1 MSKLLDELDSLHALL
16 KEESAADL
24 TEAATPPASPPE
36 SAPTSASSE
45 KLIEELKAFYAS
57 QREAAEAAAQAEQEA
72 EHAAGLAD
80 TTETEDSPQAH
91 ANIPLLE
98 DIASEFETGQIPVLD
113 EVVEEGAFQTAI
125 PVLDEVVDSLDPHE
139 ETTTPH
145 SPNAEELLALVETL
159 VDRRLERL
167 RPQITEQV
175 LEELQAIY
183 PGLERDLRPS

>member
-1 MSKLLDELDSLHALL
+1 MSKLLDELGSLHELL
-16 KEESAADL
+16 REESAAEL
-24 TEAATPPASPPE
+24 PKEASPPE
-36 SAPTSASSE
+36 PKPTTASSE

-57 QREAAEAAAQAEQEA
+57 QREAAEAAAQAEQAA
-72 EHAAGLAD
+72 EQAAGLAD
-80 TTETEDSPQAH
+80 TAEAKDSPQTH
-91 ANIPLLE
+91 ADVPILE
-98 DIASEFETGQIPVLD
+98 DIVSEFDPGQIPVLD

-125 PVLDEVVDSLDPHE
+125 PVLDEVVDTLDPHE

-145 SPNAEELLALVETL
+145 SPNAEELLALIETL
-159 VDRRLERL
+159 VERHLERL